1 MHPDELKSRVQ
12 LPSKYLVPK
21 HLMIRESLKS
31 QIISQTILRPYKK
44 AAQPKTI
51 EVDPLKEL
59 KDL

>member
-1 MHPDELKSRVQ
+1 MQ